1 MSAVSVVPLVPWQ
14 AVLRSGLQFRR
25 DISLMV
31 LHIDV
36 RVQMWLDRLTACAP
50 SGAGFVLGAVPV
62 LLFRHA
68 TPLQL
73 DSCSRAEKR
82 SQYYVWYTVGA
93 PVHAHNW
100 FRPLCVHVMAQV
112 SNHL

>member
-1 MSAVSVVPLVPWQ
+1 MAIPVVSWQ
-14 AVLRSGLQFRR
+14 AVLQSGLEVGR

-36 RVQMWLDRLTACAP
+36 RDQIWLDRLLLYVP

-62 LLFRHA
+62 LMFCHA
-68 TPLQL
+68 TPLL
-73 DSCSRAEKR
+73 LESCSRAENW

-100 FRPLCVHVMAQV
+100 FRPLCMHVMAPV
-112 SNHL
+112 SYHL